1 MMLCRRALLSPVE
14 ISSKNMAFLPPTS
27 ISPADNRPP
36 CSETPAACWEVAMPH
51 FKSWKAS
58 RMLPAAPGLFPA

>member
-1 MMLCRRALLSPVE
+1 MLCRRALLLPVE

-51 FKSWKAS
+51 FTS
-58 RMLPAAPGLFPA
+58 